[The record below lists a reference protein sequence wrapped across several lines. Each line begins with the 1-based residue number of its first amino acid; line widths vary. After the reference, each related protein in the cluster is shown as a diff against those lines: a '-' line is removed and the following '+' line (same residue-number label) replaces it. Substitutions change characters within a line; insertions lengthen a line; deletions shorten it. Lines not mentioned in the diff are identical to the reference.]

1 MVDSFFKPI
10 LLFYALGP
18 KCCWL
23 VAKLYRTLVIPWV
36 AARQAATS
44 MEFSRQEYWS
54 GLPFPSP
61 GGLPDPGVVLTSL
74 ALAGFFTTEPPVKPY
89 YAVCPK
95 LCGLN
100 CVRGP
105 WVGKSTGCLDLLW
118 CLICSVLVKNFSL
131 VTPQLV
137 TQNHPFYFSI
147 IQQVCF
153 WQFKIYNSLNHPTFM
168 LSFKDFFFL
177 MWTVFKVSVE
187 FVIILLLC
195 FGLLAVRHTGSSLL
209 EVLMSNVISGLKS
222 MSPRT
227 LLFSSPC
234 SFVSSTLPVIPG
246 EPIPSN
252 GRDMESSSAQGL

>member
-1 MVDSFFKPI
+1 MVWKQKCYS
-10 LLFYALGP
+10 LSHVWLF
-18 KCCWL
+18 
-23 VAKLYRTLVIPWV
+23 VTPWTV
-36 AARQAATS
+36 DHQAPLA
-44 MEFSRQEYWS
+44 MGFSGQEYWS

-95 LCGLN
+95 LRGLN

-168 LSFKDFFFL
+168 LSFKDFFFFWCGPFL
-177 MWTVFKVSVE
+177 K
-187 FVIILLLC
+187 
-195 FGLLAVRHTGSSLL
+195 SLL
-209 EVLMSNVISGLKS
+209 N
-222 MSPRT
+222 
-227 LLFSSPC
+227 LLYYCFYALVC
-234 SFVSSTLPVIPG
+234 W
-246 EPIPSN
+246 
-252 GRDMESSSAQGL
+252 R